1 MSNSLK
7 VVAFNVPQIK
17 KEAFRFQLD
26 RGRHFYDQLHQHSEI
41 QIMLIEEGEGT
52 LIAGDYVGRFA
63 PNDLFV
69 IGSGQPHVFRS
80 DKNFFLPKSKLRS
93 KAVSIYF
100 NENYMGSSFWQLEEM
115 KAVRKFATRTSRG
128 MQIIG
133 KAKDE
138 MIEIICDLKS
148 SNGVHK
154 LVLFLSLLK
163 KLTESKGKFLAV
175 SPSGDFKS
183 EEGKRMNAI
192 LQFTFRESHRKIY
205 LEEAA
210 EVAHLSVEAFC
221 RYFKMHTQKT
231 YTSFLNEVRV
241 SNACRLLINKDLT
254 VQDVCYQSGFNNISN
269 FNRIFKRVIGKQP
282 SKYMK

>member
-1 MSNSLK
+1 MK

-26 RGRHFYDQLHQHSEI
+26 RGKYFYDQLHQHSEV

-52 LIAGDYVGRFA
+52 LIAGDYVGRFS

-80 DKNFFLPKSKLRS
+80 DKGYFLPKSKLNS
-93 KAVSIYF
+93 KAISIYF
-100 NENYMGSSFWQLEEM
+100 NENYFGSPFWQLEEM
-115 KAVRKFATRTSRG
+115 KTVKKFVSRTSRG
-128 MQIIG
+128 LKVVG
-133 KAKDE
+133 KFKKE
-138 MIEIICDLKS
+138 MIEIIQSLKNS
-148 SNGVHK
+148 TGINK

-163 KLTESKGKFLAV
+163 KLSESGAKSLAV

-205 LEEAA
+205 LEDVA
-210 EVAHLSVEAFC
+210 EVANLSAEAFC

-231 YTSFLNEVRV
+231 YTSFLNEVRI

-254 VQDVCYQSGFNNISN
+254 VQDVCYQSGFNNVSN
-269 FNRIFKRVIGKQP
+269 FNRIFKKVIGKQP
-282 SKYMK
+282 SKLMK

>member
-1 MSNSLK
+1 MK

-26 RGRHFYDQLHQHSEI
+26 RGKHFYDQLHQHSEI
-41 QIMLIEEGEGT
+41 QIMWIEEGEGT

-63 PNDLFV
+63 PNDLYV
-69 IGSGQPHVFRS
+69 IGSGQPHVFRN
-80 DKNFFLPKSKLRS
+80 DKSYFQPNSKLKSK
-93 KAVSIYF
+93 AISIYF
-100 NENYMGSSFWQLEEM
+100 NENYLGSSFWQLEEM
-115 KAVRKFATRTSRG
+115 KTVRKFVARTSRG
-128 MQIIG
+128 LQMQGKPKDALVKIIH
-133 KAKDE
+133 
-138 MIEIICDLKS
+138 DLKNS
-148 SNGVHK
+148 IGVNK
-154 LVLFLSLLK
+154 LLLFLSLLE
-163 KLTESKGKFLAV
+163 KLTESKGKILAV

-205 LEEAA
+205 LEEVA
-210 EVAHLSVEAFC
+210 EVANLSVEAFC

-241 SNACRLLINKDLT
+241 SYACRLLINKDLS
-254 VQDVCYQSGFNNISN
+254 VQDVCYQSGFNNVSN

>member
-1 MSNSLK
+1 MK

-26 RGRHFYDQLHQHSEI
+26 RGKHFYDQLHQHSEI

-69 IGSGQPHVFRS
+69 LGSGQPHVFRS
-80 DKNFFLPKSKLRS
+80 DKSYFQLNTKLKSK
-93 KAVSIYF
+93 AISIYF
-100 NENYMGSSFWQLEEM
+100 NENYLGNSFWQLEEM
-115 KAVRKFATRTSRG
+115 KGVRKFVGKTSRG
-128 MQIIG
+128 LQMYGKPKDALVKIIH
-133 KAKDE
+133 E
-138 MIEIICDLKS
+138 LKNAS
-148 SNGVHK
+148 GVHK

-163 KLTESKGKFLAV
+163 KLTESKGKSLAV

-192 LQFTFRESHRKIY
+192 FQFTFRESHRKIY
-205 LEEAA
+205 LEEVA
-210 EVAHLSVEAFC
+210 EVANLSVEAFC

-254 VQDVCYQSGFNNISN
+254 VQDVCYQSGFNNVSN